1 MCTFGWKQT
10 NKIGTEI
17 RTKTM
22 KNKCL
27 KGGKTVCFL
36 QLTQSAELAKGEIR
50 GKKRKTIQTTMELR
64 ERKICCKRHVGTRS
78 RFLRPCSP
86 MSSISV
92 TYTNKQY
99 FYGMQKWGHK
109 NANKQKWGKVKCEK
123 TKIRNSKMRKRAK
136 KLNSVEMDL
145 ARRFGSVFQI
155 KFPYFCFSFFFQSM
169 RFAQ

>member
-50 GKKRKTIQTTMELR
+50 GKKEKQYKQRWNWEKGKFVVKGMLAHAADSFDPVHQCLQYRWPTRISNIFTECKNEDTKTQ
-64 ERKICCKRHVGTRS
+64 
-78 RFLRPCSP
+78 
-86 MSSISV
+86 
-92 TYTNKQY
+92 TNK
-99 FYGMQKWGHK
+99 
-109 NANKQKWGKVKCEK
+109 NEEK
-123 TKIRNSKMRKRAK
+123 
-136 KLNSVEMDL
+136 
-145 ARRFGSVFQI
+145 
-155 KFPYFCFSFFFQSM
+155 
-169 RFAQ
+169 